1 MKRIQFMLAAMLV
14 SIMAIAQEGGAD
26 LKVDVTESTS
36 SAGSFPWMWVIIGA
50 IVLILLIV
58 ILSSGSRGTDRV
70 VERKTVI
77 KD

>member
-1 MKRIQFMLAAMLV
+1 MLATLLA
-14 SIMAIAQEGGAD
+14 SFIAFAQEGGAD
-26 LKVDVTESTS
+26 LKVNISETGS

-58 ILSSGSRGTDRV
+58 ILSSSGGGTDRV